1 MDMTSF
7 VQALVF
13 CVFPFLLVFA
23 AVSDLVTMT
32 ISNRISILLTAGFIG
47 LALIVQMPFSAI
59 GIHFAVAALVLFIG
73 FAMFAFGW
81 IGGGDAKLAAAI
93 SLWLGFDHTL
103 EFAIVAAI
111 LGGLLSLFIIST
123 QNANLSIF
131 AYKIEWLERFLS
143 GRKGIP
149 YGIALSAGALIIY
162 PETFWLRSIPF

>member
-32 ISNRISILLTAGFIG
+32 ISNRISILLTVGFIG
-47 LALIVQMPFSAI
+47 LALVMKLPFPAI
-59 GIHFAVAALVLFIG
+59 GMHFAVAALVLLIG

-103 EFAIVAAI
+103 EFAVVAAI
-111 LGGLLSLFIIST
+111 LGGLLSLFIISS

-149 YGIALSAGALIIY
+149 YGIALSAGALFIY
-162 PETFWLRSIPF
+162 PDTFWLRSVPF